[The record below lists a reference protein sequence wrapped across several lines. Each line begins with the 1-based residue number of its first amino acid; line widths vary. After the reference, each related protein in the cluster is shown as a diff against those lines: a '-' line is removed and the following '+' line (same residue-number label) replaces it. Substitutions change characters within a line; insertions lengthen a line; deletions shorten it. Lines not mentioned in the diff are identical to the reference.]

1 MKRTVYICDDHPLYC
16 KGIEMLLAQHRTEFS
31 ILGMAHHGGTALEE
45 IQALKP
51 DIVLLDLNLP
61 LMTGLELLAQLRSRG
76 SLPLVI
82 ALTSYND
89 GTLMRRV
96 QDAGGNAYLLKDAS
110 DADLLHAL
118 RNVKA
123 NLFLP
128 NHNVTAPRTDLSE
141 ADQFVQ
147 LATLTQREREVIGKF
162 ISGLTA
168 GQVAAEMNL
177 SEHTVRNYRKNIYR
191 KLKVSTIQELI
202 LYCKDNGL
210 LD

>member
-1 MKRTVYICDDHPLYC
+1 MQGVYICDDHPLYC
-16 KGIEMLLAQHRTEFS
+16 KGIALLLEQHGTEFCT
-31 ILGMAHHGGTALEE
+31 IGMAHNGHTALEE
-45 IQALKP
+45 IDLLKP

-61 LMTGLELLAQLRSRG
+61 GITGLQLLQQLRNRAST
-76 SLPLVI
+76 PLVI

-89 GTLMRRV
+89 ATLVRRV
-96 QDAGGNAYLLKDAS
+96 QDAGGNAYLLKDAT
-110 DADLLHAL
+110 DAHLLHTL
-118 RNVKA
+118 RHAKA
-123 NLFLP
+123 NTFLP
-128 NHNVTAPRTDLSE
+128 NPHLTPPRTHLSE

-162 ISGLTA
+162 IVGLTA

-191 KLKVSTIQELI
+191 KLKVGTIQELI
-202 LYCKDNGL
+202 LYCKENGL